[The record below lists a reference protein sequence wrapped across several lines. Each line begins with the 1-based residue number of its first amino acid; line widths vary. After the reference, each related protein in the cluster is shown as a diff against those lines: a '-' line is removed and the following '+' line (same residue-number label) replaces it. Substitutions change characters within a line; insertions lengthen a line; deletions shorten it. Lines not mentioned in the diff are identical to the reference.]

1 LTPEDVRTLV
11 RAGGAELDEPRL
23 EAVVAVLAAVAADL
37 ESFEQLDL
45 DSVDP
50 ELTFRAAWD

>member
-1 LTPEDVRTLV
+1 VLV
-11 RAGGAELDEPRL
+11 
-23 EAVVAVLAAVAADL
+23 AVAADL

-45 DSVDP
+45 DSVEP